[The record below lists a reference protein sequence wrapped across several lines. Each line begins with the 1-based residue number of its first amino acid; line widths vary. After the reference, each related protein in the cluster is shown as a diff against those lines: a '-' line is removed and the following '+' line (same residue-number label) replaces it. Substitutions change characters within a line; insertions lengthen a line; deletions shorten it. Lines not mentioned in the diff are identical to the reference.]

1 MPTRLINLHRDLTMT
16 IHENVNVASSK
27 TNELQAL
34 AKKHL
39 LMHFTNAAYYDT
51 KPLIIMNRGEGCWV
65 WDEHGN
71 RYLDGL
77 AGLFCVNIGYS
88 HGAEIGEAVKRQLSQ
103 LPYFSNWSYAHEPAI
118 RLAAKVASLAPIE
131 MNRVFFTS
139 SGSESNESA
148 MKLVRQYHLAR
159 GDHAKTKFIA
169 RRVSYHGT
177 SYGALSL
184 NGMTNIRNAF
194 EPLLAGVRH
203 VSNTKRYKRP
213 AGESEAQFTE
223 FLLNEIESLIIQ
235 EGPESVAAIFIEPMQ
250 NAGGSLTPPAGY
262 AEGIRQ
268 LCDKYSVLL
277 VADEVICGFGRLG
290 EWFGSTRYGIKPDI
304 ITFAKGI
311 ASGHFPL
318 GGMITSDAVMA
329 PILKGPHQMFLHGLT
344 YGGHPAA
351 CAAALANIE
360 IMEREG
366 VLVNVRRNQDY
377 FRAKLEALKSHAVVG
392 DVRGD
397 GYHYSLEL
405 VTDKDNRSWTSAVPS
420 MEFVA
425 NRLAPALLQAGL
437 LCRAAVDHEGTPLI
451 QLSPPLILTREE
463 IDWLVAKLDQVLGE
477 QIAIGFA

>member
-1 MPTRLINLHRDLTMT
+1 M
-16 IHENVNVASSK
+16 S
-27 TNELQAL
+27 
-34 AKKHL
+34 
-39 LMHFTNAAYYDT
+39 
-51 KPLIIMNRGEGCWV
+51 RGEGCWV
-65 WDEHGN
+65 WDEFGN

-77 AGLFCVNIGYS
+77 AGLYCVNVGYS
-88 HGAEIGEAVKRQLSQ
+88 HGEEIGEAIKAQMCK
-103 LPYFSNWSYAHEPAI
+103 LPYFSNWSFAHEPSI
-118 RLAAKVASLAPIE
+118 RLAAKVASLAPPS

-148 MKLVRQYHLAR
+148 MKLIRQYHLAR

-177 SYGALSL
+177 SFGALSL
-184 NGMTNIRNAF
+184 NGMTNIRNIF
-194 EPLLAGVRH
+194 EPLIPGVRH

-213 AGESEAQFTE
+213 QDESEAQFTA

-235 EGPESVAAIFIEPMQ
+235 EGPDTVAGLFIEPLQ

-262 AEGIRQ
+262 ADGIRH
-268 LCDKYSVLL
+268 LCDKYGVLL

-290 EWFGSTRYGIKPDI
+290 EWFGSIRYGIKPDI

-311 ASGHFPL
+311 ASGYIPL
-318 GGMITSDAVMA
+318 GGMITSDAVME
-329 PILKGPHQMFLHGLT
+329 PILNGPQQMFLHGLT

-366 VLVNVRRNQDY
+366 VLNNVRRNQAY
-377 FRAKLEALKSHAVVG
+377 FRAKLEELKAHAIVG

-405 VTDKDNRSWTSAVPS
+405 VTDKANRSWTSAVPS
-420 MEFVA
+420 TEFVA
-425 NRLAPALLQAGL
+425 TRLAPALFKSGL

-451 QLSPPLILTREE
+451 QVSPPLILSLEE
-463 IDWLVAKLDQVLGE
+463 IDWLVARLDVVLGQ
-477 QIAIGFA
+477 QIEIGFD